1 MSRILVYTTPAQGHL
16 FPVTPIID
24 ELHSRG
30 HNIALRTLASE
41 VPLMRERGFD
51 AAPIDRTI

>member
-1 MSRILVYTTPAQGHL
+1 M
-16 FPVTPIID
+16 D